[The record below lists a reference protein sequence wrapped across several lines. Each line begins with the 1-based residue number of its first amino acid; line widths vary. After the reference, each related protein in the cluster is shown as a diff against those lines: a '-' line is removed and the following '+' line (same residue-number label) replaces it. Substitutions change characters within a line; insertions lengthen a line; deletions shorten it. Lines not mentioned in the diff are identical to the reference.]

1 MVLER
6 RAANVEEEQ
15 EGLRSQIAK
24 LVEQVAALS
33 EELSTV
39 LDVNKQLEMLNMQL
53 QKQHAFDTL
62 MPPPASKPP
71 AAPTA
76 TASTNNAELP
86 SSSPPSPPS
95 RRGKE
100 LRKMN
105 KSPVKKKA
113 GVKKAKAHKA
123 GGKGKKSAYKKTNAA
138 KANAKVAM
146 EKKKAKPNG
155 KKAVVSDAVN
165 DNLVPSFSDD
175 SGDLKSPM
183 NSPFLCGFLFC
194 EF

>member
-1 MVLER
+1 MISTMPTNLKGGKKGGDVGIARTRVGEDPLSFGPAKTPSNRGER
-6 RAANVEEEQ
+6 AIRRNTPAA
-15 EGLRSQIAK
+15 
-24 LVEQVAALS
+24 
-33 EELSTV
+33 
-39 LDVNKQLEMLNMQL
+39 
-53 QKQHAFDTL
+53 
-62 MPPPASKPP
+62 P
-71 AAPTA
+71 APTA

-113 GVKKAKAHKA
+113 SVKKAKAHKA
-123 GGKGKKSAYKKTNAA
+123 GGKGRKTAYKKTNAA